1 MALYNPKDA
10 KEKVSELEKRTGNV
24 PRLAQITEVEA
35 ENMYVV
41 MELIL
46 DHLTLR
52 SHEHSM
58 IDAQLDLLL
67 QKINKIEAV
76 VMGRS
81 GNDNGRNGNGSRKV

>member
-10 KEKVSELEKRTGNV
+10 QEKISELEKRTGNV
-24 PRLAQITEVEA
+24 SRLAQITEVEA

-46 DHLTLR
+46 DHLTMR

-58 IDAQLDLLL
+58 IDAQLDLIL
-67 QKINKIEAV
+67 QKINKIEAI
-76 VMGRS
+76 VMGRRN
-81 GNDNGRNGNGSRKV
+81 GDNGRNGNDSRKV

>member
-1 MALYNPKDA
+1 VTIYNPRDA
-10 KEKVSELEKRTGNV
+10 QEKVSELEKRTGNV

-46 DHLTLR
+46 DHLTMR

-58 IDAQLDLLL
+58 IDAQLDLMM

-81 GNDNGRNGNGSRKV
+81 GNDNGRNGTGTREV